1 MNTAHPPTT
10 TLPDPPDAYD
20 DDRFAL
26 FAAHINPR
34 FAQVLR
40 LIGFDKR
47 WQRALGPYLW
57 DEDGERYLDLLAGYG
72 VFNFGRNHPRIR
84 DALID
89 HLASE
94 APSLV
99 QLEAPLLA
107 GRLAE
112 RLKRLVDNRLERVY
126 FTSSGHEGIETAI
139 KFARAATGRSVFIRA
154 SAGFHGLSTGALAL
168 NGTASFREPFG
179 ASAIAVREVPF
190 NDPAA
195 LEAALHPGDVAAF
208 VVEPIQGKRVA
219 IAAPGYLHDAARLC
233 RRHGSLFV
241 MDEVQTGLGRTG
253 RMFAFQH
260 DGEIDPDI
268 VVISK
273 ALSGGFV
280 PVGAVLFR
288 KSIYDRVFSSLERC
302 VVHSST
308 FGQGALAMAA
318 GLAALDV
325 IEDERLPERAARL
338 GDRLGAGLSAL
349 QAGNEFIREVRWR
362 GLMLGIEFG
371 PPRSLAL
378 KTAWGLVHG
387 LDQSLFCQAV
397 IMPLFAKHRMI
408 TQVSGP
414 GVDIIKLIPPLVLD
428 EADVDAVIAA
438 FDDVLSGLLRFPGPA
453 WSALSGLARNSLR
466 G

>member
-1 MNTAHPPTT
+1 MPPATPEPT
-10 TLPDPPDAYD
+10 HD
-20 DDRFAL
+20 DDPVAL
-26 FAAHINPR
+26 LSAHINPR
-34 FAQVLR
+34 LAQVLR

-47 WQRALGPYLW
+47 WHRARGAYLW
-57 DEDGERYLDLLAGYG
+57 DDQGTQYLDLLAGYG
-72 VFNFGRNHPRIR
+72 VFNVGRNHPGIR

-154 SAGFHGLSTGALAL
+154 SAAFHGLSSGALAL
-168 NGTASFREPFG
+168 NGTSSFREPFG
-179 ASAIAVREVPF
+179 APTLQVREVAF
-190 NDPAA
+190 NDLGA
-195 LEAALHPGDVAAF
+195 LEAALGPGDVAAF
-208 VVEPIQGKRVA
+208 IVEPVQGKRVA
-219 IAAPGYLHDAARLC
+219 IAAPGYLSEAARLC
-233 RRHGSLFV
+233 RRHGTLFV
-241 MDEVQTGLGRTG
+241 VDEVQTGLGRTG
-253 RMFAFQH
+253 RMFAFEH
-260 DGEIDPDI
+260 DRDADPDMI
-268 VVISK
+268 VLSK

-280 PVGAVLFR
+280 PVGAVLYR
-288 KSIYDRVFSSLERC
+288 KSIYDRVYSSLDRC

-325 IEDERLPERAARL
+325 IEQERLPERATRL

-349 QAGNEFIREVRWR
+349 KQRNEFVRDVRWR

-378 KTAWGLVHG
+378 RTGWTLAHK

-397 IMPLFAKHRMI
+397 IMPLFAQHHMI
-408 TQVSGP
+408 TQVAGP
-414 GVDIIKLIPPLVLD
+414 GVDIIKLIPPLVID
-428 EADVDAVIAA
+428 ETDVDRVIAA
-438 FDDVLSGLLRFPGPA
+438 FDDVLTGLLRFPGPA
-453 WSALSGLARNSLR
+453 WHALTSLAQNALR
-466 G
+466 S